1 MGRAPCCD
9 KANVKR
15 GPWSPDEDA
24 KLKDFIHKFGTAGNW
39 IALPQKAGLRRCG
52 KSCRLR
58 WLNYLRP
65 NIKHGDFSD
74 EEDRITC
81 TLYANIGSRWS
92 IIAAQLPGRTDNDI
106 KNYWNTKLKKKLMG
120 LIIPNNNNNNN
131 FINIQKK
138 SPHFLST
145 TTTTS
150 FHQAQQNLGPL
161 ITGLEQPII
170 SSAQQNIL
178 PNMMIMTNN
187 YNFPNFGATN
197 YNLQNYPKFEANCLQ
212 NYSQFGEVASC
223 SSSDGSYCSQMSF
236 GNKEINNNI
245 KREEIMRFGQTIFE
259 GINDQQFNLDY
270 YGNMEQLATNCCTN
284 GNNGSTSISSNNLL
298 LYNDENCNKS
308 NEIGM
313 FYY

>member
-39 IALPQKAGLRRCG
+39 IALPQKADLDGFLTKNLLEIVRFYSRLLRVNLVICLFYI
-52 KSCRLR
+52 C
-58 WLNYLRP
+58 
-65 NIKHGDFSD
+65 
-74 EEDRITC
+74 
-81 TLYANIGSRWS
+81 RWS

-259 GINDQQFNLDY
+259 GINNQQFNLDY